1 MSNFLRQVKITQPQL
16 ATFLQH
22 QCRAEA
28 STASSTGVTQSGSIV
43 LDNRKAPP
51 PLDADR
57 MRMHPRI
64 GNREIVGYGL
74 KGKPEYFDLVM
85 FPCPSIRWE
94 ADTAEITALRKKE
107 QGDWKQLSVDE
118 KKRLYR
124 ASFRQTFEEF
134 SAPSG
139 VWKWA
144 IGWTLI
150 GIAGLTFAYDGWRRI
165 CYRFDKPDSMTDEK
179 LKRQLEFHIAARQGP
194 MTGLA
199 SKWDYETEMFSTKLK
214 SCLILVLL
222 IHCCS
227 TNEDVYKEELYIRP
241 LVSGHTYFNL
251 LFTTVASP
259 DILKSNIVHHYH
271 LFPKVI
277 ADIVRSN
284 GVSEFHVSLTQGLW
298 RYDRWGMPIVGAP
311 PGAEVWAWFKPDEQ
325 RDVAS
330 RWTSFAHELGGL
342 LCASLNFVASNVSS
356 SSPYYSFRPQSTLPK
371 SNGANLDNSLL
382 RYAALPREIVCT
394 ENLTPWK
401 KLLPCVAGGS
411 NHKGLAGL
419 LDNAPKLYNSDYH
432 SLRMDFR
439 QICAD
444 TACTSTQLELSMAL
458 AIVVNTATSKP
469 NYNEWTFRSVFGS
482 NVAQSCPLSSLT
494 NVYVDLQLSSTHSL
508 NITPEPD
515 YAIKQGTTPIVI
527 YDLGSVQRKSTT
539 FAMSCTHSKQP
550 TSNTDSSSPPIVV
563 HRYAT
568 GYGVRDGGIK
578 TVIKINE
585 EQNKNQITL
594 LYFEQIPWYFR
605 VFLHTLKITT
615 LDDDTIEIK
624 PDYISYTPGKDR
636 ERSYQLEIVIKTDQ
650 SIVISFEFEM
660 AFLKWNEFPPDPN
673 HGFYIPSAVISTL
686 LPSKS
691 NYILRSLNSF
701 SLNQSLSSS
710 SDGFVRLYSES
721 LLVNLPTPDFS
732 MPFNVICLG
741 CTAVALAFGGLHNL
755 TTKEFCFGPK
765 RAQTPLRQRL
775 QDLRVRLMASRR
787 ALAQRLFKRTSQKQ
801 QHEHTE

>member
-1 MSNFLRQVKITQPQL
+1 M
-16 ATFLQH
+16 
-22 QCRAEA
+22 
-28 STASSTGVTQSGSIV
+28 
-43 LDNRKAPP
+43 
-51 PLDADR
+51 
-57 MRMHPRI
+57 
-64 GNREIVGYGL
+64 Y
-74 KGKPEYFDLVM
+74 
-85 FPCPSIRWE
+85 
-94 ADTAEITALRKKE
+94 
-107 QGDWKQLSVDE
+107 
-118 KKRLYR
+118 
-124 ASFRQTFEEF
+124 
-134 SAPSG
+134 
-139 VWKWA
+139 
-144 IGWTLI
+144 
-150 GIAGLTFAYDGWRRI
+150 
-165 CYRFDKPDSMTDEK
+165 
-179 LKRQLEFHIAARQGP
+179 
-194 MTGLA
+194 
-199 SKWDYETEMFSTKLK
+199 STKLK
-214 SCLILVLL
+214 FCLNLL
-222 IHCCS
+222 FLFIHYCS
-227 TNEDVYKEELYIRP
+227 TKEDIYKEELYIRP
-241 LVSGHTYFNL
+241 LSSGHTYFNL
-251 LFTTVASP
+251 LFTTVVSP

-325 RDVAS
+325 KDVAS

-356 SSPYYSFRPQSTLPK
+356 SSPHYSFRPQSTLSV
-371 SNGANLDNSLL
+371 SNSAKLDNSLL

-419 LDNAPKLYNSDYH
+419 LDNAPKLHHSDYH
-432 SLRMDFR
+432 SLRMDLR
-439 QICAD
+439 QICAN
-444 TACTSTQLELSMAL
+444 TECTSTQLELSMAL

-469 NYNEWTFRSVFGS
+469 NHNEWTFRSIFGS

-494 NVYVDLQLSSTHSL
+494 NIYVDLQLSSTHSL
-508 NITPEPD
+508 NISPEPD
-515 YAIKQGTTPIVI
+515 HSIKQGTVPIVI
-527 YDLGSVQRKSTT
+527 YDLNNDKRKDTT
-539 FAMSCTHSKQP
+539 FAMSCTHTKQQI
-550 TSNTDSSSPPIVV
+550 SNNNQNASLSPPIVV

-568 GYGVRDGGIK
+568 GYSVRDGGIE
-578 TVIKINE
+578 TVIKIHE
-585 EQNKNQITL
+585 EQTNDQITL

-615 LDDDTIEIK
+615 LDDPRTELQ
-624 PDYISYTPGKDR
+624 PDHISYVPGKDR
-636 ERSYQLEIVIKTDQ
+636 ERSYQLELIVKTKQ

-673 HGFYIPSAVISTL
+673 HGFYIPSAVISTI

-701 SLNQSLSSS
+701 SLNQSLSS

-755 TTKEFCFGPK
+755 TTKEFAFGPK
-765 RAQTPLRQRL
+765 RSQTSFRQRL
-775 QDLRVRLMASRR
+775 QDLKVRLMASRH
-787 ALAQRLFKRTSQKQ
+787 ALTQRLFKKTPV
-801 QHEHTE
+801 QHDHAE